1 VLALVLALGA
11 SASWGSADFLG
22 GFATRRLPVLT
33 VSFLSL
39 LVGLTFVLGLTVFG
53 GDPIPS
59 EHTVVLG
66 LLGGCVGAVGLVT
79 LYAAL
84 AIGPMGVVA
93 PVVSLSVIVPVAYG
107 LLSGERP
114 AAVQLVGIVVAV
126 GGVLLAARHADE
138 RGARITRRA
147 VVLALAAAAGL
158 GSLALLL
165 SRAGE
170 TDAVGAVLM
179 ARVSSIVLLG
189 VAILVRRPSL
199 TTTQRDRVM
208 LAAIGILD
216 CGANLLFTLAS
227 QRGLLTLVSVLAS
240 LYPVVTVLL
249 ARGFLHERLS
259 RVQAGGVA
267 LALCGVALIAAG

>member
-1 VLALVLALGA
+1 VFAVVLALGA

-33 VSFLSL
+33 VSFVSL
-39 LVGLTFVLGLTVFG
+39 LVGLAFVLGLRAFG

-59 EHTVVLG
+59 ERTVVLG
-66 LLGGCVGAVGLVT
+66 LIGGCVGAIGLVT

-93 PVVSLSVIVPVAYG
+93 PMVSLSVTVPVAYG
-107 LLSGERP
+107 LLTGERP
-114 AAVQLVGIVVAV
+114 AVAQLVGVLFAV
-126 GGVLLAARHADE
+126 GGVLLAARHEDE
-138 RGARITRRA
+138 AGARISGRA
-147 VVLALAAAAGL
+147 VVLALVAAAGL
-158 GSLALLL
+158 GTLALLL

-170 TDAVGAVLM
+170 TDAVGAVMM
-179 ARVSSIVLLG
+179 ARLSSIALLG
-189 VAILVRRPSL
+189 VAVLVRRPSF
-199 TTTQRDRVM
+199 TTTPRDRLT

-216 CGANLLFTLAS
+216 CSANLLFTLAS
-227 QRGLLTLVSVLAS
+227 QRGLLTLVAVLAS

-249 ARGFLHERLS
+249 ARGVLRERLS
-259 RVQAGGVA
+259 RVQVGGVA